1 MIIFRNFQFLDDSV
15 GLIKSFVLK
24 RFQEKMFFLCRLI
37 ERKSFFYAN
46 HAIWQKSWS
55 TEYSAHCFPLNFG
68 TECLQRR
75 KKSLSVFVLD
85 SKTKEDDKI
94 VLQSWASKLA
104 ESDTA
109 AHGPYFSAI
118 LLSLKSMERSLTNRN
133 FLFSKQMI
141 FLLKRCLLTG
151 MERNWSL
158 AVDKPKYQP
167 LTFSSPREDISKF
180 NTKNCLHIKK
190 LSIISTCSR
199 LCMDFSFIFNYAA
212 MSCEELY
219 HRNM

>member
-1 MIIFRNFQFLDDSV
+1 
-15 GLIKSFVLK
+15 
-24 RFQEKMFFLCRLI
+24 MFFLCRLI

-55 TEYSAHCFPLNFG
+55 TEYSAHCFSLNFG

-141 FLLKRCLLTG
+141 FLLK
-151 MERNWSL
+151 MPVNRNG
-158 AVDKPKYQP
+158 
-167 LTFSSPREDISKF
+167 E
-180 NTKNCLHIKK
+180 K
-190 LSIISTCSR
+190 LIASRRQAKISTVNLFFTSWR
-199 LCMDFSFIFNYAA
+199 YF
-212 MSCEELY
+212 EV
-219 HRNM
+219 